1 MAELLPHEAPA
12 RDMKDLP
19 LMNPGKPI
27 GRDDLLREVYTYL
40 RAGQA
45 VLLNGPS
52 GVGKTTL
59 AATLAAIYT
68 QQPGGVLWLDAADA
82 TLSSLLVRVGRAYNL
97 TDVITSENPTSL
109 VGSVAGA
116 LMRHKPFIVLENVDS
131 PQAAALFLDKCA
143 SGLPMILLSEQA
155 FPGKWSPVTL
165 PLLDD
170 ANSVTLFKQKAGM
183 NDASEDADVLK
194 LVRMLGGLPLALVI
208 AARGKFAAKQSTS
221 GYLKILEQVS
231 AAAGDNAVGALATS
245 YRTLSNPLQGLV
257 LMLGAT
263 FRGEASD
270 TLLSLISG
278 APIDA
283 INQSMIVLARLYL
296 AEEFERGGHRYYRMH
311 PFVHDFAQKALQGSN
326 RLETLQNKVLD
337 TIVQMVK
344 TQSTAGSSGH
354 ALLALEIE
362 NIIAAARYAVQ
373 KGQRD
378 VVNGIVVGLT
388 QADGFIQKNGYVHE
402 LLLLRDLSAGTTT
415 AFPAYQSS
423 AGGVY
428 PDLDEDEDDEFDDLD
443 EALSPLDT
451 LAAMGNDDLDE
462 DEDDD
467 NLDHG
472 LAGIDD
478 DFDEDESFYED
489 GEDFED
495 SRQMP
500 ALKGDHLSGVDVD
513 QLRVALAQAKQQR
526 DLPRQMQILKAIG
539 KVQVKQEK
547 TNEAITTYNEVL
559 ALHETVGDDEGT
571 LETLDMLSALLVKSG
586 ESPAAVMHATRGVT
600 LADVHKDRET
610 KTHLLLTLGDARQEQ
625 GEADAAMKA
634 YSQALELTRE
644 LGDRQSEAIAL
655 YKLGYAYLDK
665 NDTEQALHSLEQ
677 ARELFKTQGRRSYE
691 GRVLGAL
698 GTAYS
703 DLERW
708 AEAMNYFRSALYIAR
723 EVTDRPEEAL
733 QLSNLARAQV
743 EAKQLPD
750 ALISYRQ
757 ALHLAYASGDDAEI
771 VSTIVDLVELM
782 QRSPRLLDICD
793 LLLRDALAADPHDR
807 DLQRLQEE
815 VNVQRTQAA
824 ARGVVQAQINGT
836 GRDYAANAYALLEA

>member
-19 LMNPGKPI
+19 IMNPGKPI

-45 VLLNGPS
+45 VLLTGPS
-52 GVGKTTL
+52 GVGKSTL

-68 QQPGGVLWLDAADA
+68 QQPGGVLWLDAEDA
-82 TLSSLLVRVGRAYNL
+82 SFASLLVRVGRAYNL
-97 TDVITSENPTSL
+97 TDVTTSETPTAL

-116 LMRHKPFIVLENVDS
+116 LMRNKPFIVLENVNS
-131 PQAAALFLDKCA
+131 AQAPSLFLDKCA
-143 SGLPMILLSEQA
+143 SGLPMILLSEQPLA
-155 FPGKWSPVTL
+155 GKWTPVGM
-165 PLLDD
+165 PALDD
-170 ANSVTLFKQKAGM
+170 TSAVVLFKQKSGM

-194 LVRMLGGLPLALVI
+194 LVRMLGDLPLAIVI
-208 AARGKFAAKQSTS
+208 AARGKFAAKQNTA

-231 AAAGDNAVGALATS
+231 SAAGDNATGALAAS
-245 YRTLSNPLQGLV
+245 YRTLSNALQGLV

-270 TLLSLISG
+270 TLLSLVSG
-278 APIDA
+278 VPVEA
-283 INQSMIVLARLYL
+283 INQSMTILANLYI
-296 AEEFERGGHRYYRMH
+296 AERFERGGHPYYRMH
-311 PFVHDFAQKALQGSN
+311 PFVHEFAQKALEGSN

-344 TQSTAGSSGH
+344 TQSTAGPRGH
-354 ALLALEIE
+354 ALLALEID
-362 NIIAAARYAVQ
+362 NVIAAARYAVQ

-378 VVNGIVVGLT
+378 VVNGLVVNLT

-402 LLLLRDLSAGTTT
+402 LLTLRDLSAGTTT
-415 AFPAYQSS
+415 AFPANQSPI
-423 AGGVY
+423 GVY
-428 PDLDEDEDDEFDDLD
+428 PGEDDDLDEDEDLD
-443 EALSPLDT
+443 EAPSPLDT

-462 DEDDD
+462 EDDD
-467 NLDHG
+467 DHG

-478 DFDEDESFYED
+478 DFEEDESYYED
-489 GEDFED
+489 GDDFED
-495 SRQMP
+495 SRQMTP
-500 ALKGDHLSGVDVD
+500 SNLLKGDHLSGVDVD
-513 QLRVALAQAKQQR
+513 QLRIALTQAKAQR
-526 DLPRQMQILKAIG
+526 DVPRQMQILKAIG

-559 ALHETVGDDEGT
+559 ALHDTVGDDEGT

-586 ESPAAVMHATRGVT
+586 EAPAAVMHATRGIT
-600 LADVHKDRET
+600 LADAHKDRES
-610 KTHLLLTLGDARQEQ
+610 KTHLLLTLGDARQDQ

-655 YKLGYAYLDK
+655 YKLGYTYLDK

-677 ARELFKTQGRRSYE
+677 ARELFKSQGRRGYE

-723 EVTDRPEEAL
+723 EVTDRAEEAL

-750 ALISYRQ
+750 ALLSYRQ
-757 ALHLAYASGDDAEI
+757 ALHLAYISGDDSEI

-793 LLLRDALAADPHDR
+793 LLLRDALAADPNDR

-815 VNVQRTQAA
+815 VNMQRTQAA
-824 ARGVVQAQINGT
+824 ARGIAQAPINGT